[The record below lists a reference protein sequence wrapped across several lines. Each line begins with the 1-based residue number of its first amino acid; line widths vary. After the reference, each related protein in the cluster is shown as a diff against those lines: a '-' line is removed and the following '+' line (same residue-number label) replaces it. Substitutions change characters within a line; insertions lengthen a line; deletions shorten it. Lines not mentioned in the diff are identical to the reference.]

1 MKVQTTS
8 LDGVLVIE
16 PTVFSDARGSFFES
30 FNARAF
36 REATG
41 IDAVFVQDNQSHS
54 VRDVLR
60 GIHYQLI
67 RPQGK
72 LVRAV
77 TGRVFDV
84 AVDLRRSSKT
94 FGRWV
99 GMELSAE
106 NRLQMWIPPGFGH
119 AFLALSE
126 SADVLYKT
134 TEYWF
139 AQHDRA
145 IAWNDPMIGIDWPLR
160 GEPVLASKDAGAP
173 PLADAETFD

>member
-1 MKVQTTS
+1 
-8 LDGVLVIE
+8 
-16 PTVFSDARGSFFES
+16 VFADARGFFFES
-30 FNARAF
+30 FNARTF
-36 REATG
+36 RDATG
-41 IDAVFVQDNQSHS
+41 IDRDFVQDNHSHS
-54 VRDVLR
+54 SRGVLR

-72 LVRAV
+72 LVLVA
-77 TGRVFDV
+77 TGRAFDV

-94 FGRWV
+94 FGHWV
-99 GMELSAE
+99 GVELSAE
-106 NRLQMWIPPGFGH
+106 NRRQIWIPPGFGH

-126 SADVLYKT
+126 LADVLYKT

-139 AQHDRA
+139 AQYDRA

-160 GEPVLASKDAGAP
+160 GEPVLAPRDAGAP

>member
-8 LDGVLVIE
+8 LDGVLVLE
-16 PTVFSDARGSFFES
+16 PTVFADARGFFFES
-30 FNARAF
+30 FNARTF

-41 IDAVFVQDNQSHS
+41 IDRDFVQDNHSHS
-54 VRDVLR
+54 SRGVLR

-72 LVRAV
+72 LVRVA
-77 TGRVFDV
+77 TGRAFDV

-94 FGRWV
+94 FGHWV
-99 GMELSAE
+99 GVELSAE
-106 NRLQMWIPPGFGH
+106 NRRQIWIPAGFGH

-126 SADVLYKT
+126 LADVLYKT

-139 AQHDRA
+139 AQYDRA

-160 GEPVLASKDAGAP
+160 GEPVLAPRDAGAP

>member
-8 LDGVLVIE
+8 LDGVLVLE
-16 PTVFSDARGSFFES
+16 PTVFADARGFFFES
-30 FNARAF
+30 FNARTF
-36 REATG
+36 RDATG
-41 IDAVFVQDNQSHS
+41 IDRDFVQDNHSHS
-54 VRDVLR
+54 SRGVLR

-72 LVRAV
+72 LVRVA
-77 TGRVFDV
+77 TGRAFDV

-94 FGRWV
+94 FGHWV
-99 GMELSAE
+99 GVELSAE
-106 NRLQMWIPPGFGH
+106 NRRQIWIPPGFGH

-126 SADVLYKT
+126 LADVLYKT

-139 AQHDRA
+139 AQYDRA

-160 GEPVLASKDAGAP
+160 GEPVLAPRDAGAP

>member
-8 LDGVLVIE
+8 LDGVLVLE
-16 PTVFSDARGSFFES
+16 PTVFADARGFFFES
-30 FNARAF
+30 FNARTF

-41 IDAVFVQDNQSHS
+41 IDRDFVQDNHSHS
-54 VRDVLR
+54 SRGVLR
-60 GIHYQLI
+60 GIHYQLV

-72 LVRAV
+72 LVRVA
-77 TGRVFDV
+77 TGRAFDV

-94 FGRWV
+94 FGHWV
-99 GMELSAE
+99 GVELSAE
-106 NRLQMWIPPGFGH
+106 NRRQIWIPAGFGH

-126 SADVLYKT
+126 LADVLYKT

-139 AQHDRA
+139 AQYDRA

-160 GEPVLASKDAGAP
+160 GEPVLAPRDAGAP